1 MFRSKDKHAL
11 SDITWQDRE
20 IFFDMDQKQTK
31 LIPGEHLVEKI
42 EGVEDTK
49 GNNGDRGTLRI
60 TNLRLLWHANA
71 MPRINLTI
79 GLNCVTGATTRMAKS
94 KLKGRCESLYLMA
107 RNQSTRFEFVFTCVN
122 NNPQAQNKLFTTVIG
137 LHRAYETSKLYR
149 DMKMRGSL
157 IDENENL
164 RILPLEE
171 QCDRFEGAWN
181 LSSDQA
187 NLQGN
192 LGVLIA
198 TNIRVVCHNVSIPYL
213 QLRSCRVRDSRFGY
227 ALVIETSVQSGEYIL
242 GFRIDPEDR
251 LEIVCKTIQ
260 ALHAAYLASPI
271 FGVQYRRE
279 IQKLPQEH
287 IVNVEDATAA
297 EQDDTEEE
305 KQQQTRIDA
314 FAAYFSEGT
323 EGSDKRSITYS
334 ETLGVA
340 TEQIKPGFTI
350 EDLWCIHND

>member
-1 MFRSKDKHAL
+1 M
-11 SDITWQDRE
+11 
-20 IFFDMDQKQTK
+20 
-31 LIPGEHLVEKI
+31 
-42 EGVEDTK
+42 
-49 GNNGDRGTLRI
+49 N
-60 TNLRLLWHANA
+60 
-71 MPRINLTI
+71 
-79 GLNCVTGATTRMAKS
+79 
-94 KLKGRCESLYLMA
+94 
-107 RNQSTRFEFVFTCVN
+107 
-122 NNPQAQNKLFTTVIG
+122 
-137 LHRAYETSKLYR
+137 
-149 DMKMRGSL
+149 
-157 IDENENL
+157 
-164 RILPLEE
+164 
-171 QCDRFEGAWN
+171 
-181 LSSDQA
+181 SS
-187 NLQGN
+187 
-192 LGVLIA
+192 
-198 TNIRVVCHNVSIPYL
+198 HNVSIPYL

-323 EGSDKRSITYS
+323 EGSDKRPITYS

-340 TEQIKPGFTI
+340 TEQIKHGFTI